1 MKRISKTELVRLR
14 NEVEISA
21 LIRYLD
27 IPWKKSEG
35 YFRYLCPLCSDFH
48 TATNP
53 RTNLARCFRC
63 GKNFNPIDLVMLL
76 CGKPFLEAVHYLH
89 EIEKEISALPIHQKA
104 RERDHR
110 LA

>member
-1 MKRISKTELVRLR
+1 MERVSKSELSRLR

-21 LIRYLD
+21 LIRFLD

-48 TATNP
+48 TAINP
-53 RTNLARCFRC
+53 RTNLVRCFRC
-63 GKNFNPIDLVMLL
+63 GKNLNPIDLVMLV
-76 CGKPFLEAVHYLH
+76 CAKPFLEAVNYLH
-89 EIEKEISALPIHQKA
+89 ENEKTISALLVHQKA